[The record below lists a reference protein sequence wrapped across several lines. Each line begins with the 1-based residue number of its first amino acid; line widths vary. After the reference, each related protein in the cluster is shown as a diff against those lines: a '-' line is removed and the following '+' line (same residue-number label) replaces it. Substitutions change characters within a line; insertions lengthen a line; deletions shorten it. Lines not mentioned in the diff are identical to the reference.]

1 MFAGKNHKILEK
13 SLEEANEKIKILEEK
28 NHELEDKLNKYKNTI
43 QDTATTVEENKLKT
57 ALANLLLDGCEDNI
71 KEVQSSVDN
80 NLSASKEIIDIA
92 KISSKNVKS
101 LNTTANTLIESL
113 HGILDA
119 SNSSRENADDLQNSV
134 TQISEVIGLIKDISD
149 QTNLLALNAA
159 IEAARAGEHGRG
171 FAVVA
176 DEVRKLA
183 EKTQKATQEVQMNI
197 DALKQNANT
206 LLEQSEKLENIA
218 NDSNNHIENFKNQF
232 EILVESS
239 NTIEKD
245 ANTISIE
252 IFGTL
257 AKIDHIL
264 FKVIGYKGVFT
275 GKAESMG
282 DHLHCRLGKWYA
294 TTGKEYFGNTIAYKE
309 LETPHKIVHEEIN
322 KALECIRSGEC
333 LSDINYVLNLFRD
346 SEEASRLVFATINKM
361 LKGE

>member
-1 MFAGKNHKILEK
+1 VFGHKNYDIVVQ
-13 SLEEANEKIKILEEK
+13 SLKEANQKIKILEDK
-28 NHELEDKLNKYKNTI
+28 NQELENELSQYKDKT
-43 QDTATTVEENKLKT
+43 QGDETVVEENKLKT
-57 ALANLLLDGCEDNI
+57 ALANLLLDGCENNI
-71 KEVQSSVDN
+71 KEVQASVDD
-80 NLSASKEIIDIA
+80 NLSASKDIIEKT
-92 KISSKNVKS
+92 KISSKNVNS
-101 LNTTANTLIESL
+101 LNTTADTLINSL
-113 HGILDA
+113 HSILDT

-206 LLEQSEKLENIA
+206 LLEQSETLENVA
-218 NDSNNHIENFKNQF
+218 NDSSAHVENFKNQF
-232 EILVESS
+232 VELVETSDI
-239 NTIEKD
+239 IEKD

-282 DHLHCRLGKWYA
+282 DHLNCRLGKWYA
-294 TTGKEYFGNTIAYKE
+294 TIGKEYFGDTQAYKE
-309 LETPHKIVHEEIN
+309 LETPHKAVHEEIN

-333 LSDINYVLNLFRD
+333 LSDINYVLNLFKN
-346 SEEASRLVFATINKM
+346 SEEASQLVFSTINKM
-361 LKGE
+361 LEK

>member
-1 MFAGKNHKILEK
+1 VFGHKNYDTIEK
-13 SLEEANEKIKILEEK
+13 SLKEANEKIKILEDK
-28 NHELEDKLNKYKNTI
+28 NQELENELSQYKDKTQNN
-43 QDTATTVEENKLKT
+43 TTVIEENKLKT
-57 ALANLLLDGCEDNI
+57 ALANLLLDGCDNNI
-71 KEVQSSVDN
+71 KEVQTSVDN
-80 NLSASKEIIDIA
+80 NLTASKEIIDKA
-92 KISSKNVKS
+92 KISSQNVKS
-101 LNTTANTLIESL
+101 LNTTADTLIESL
-113 HGILDA
+113 QGILDT

-206 LLEQSEKLENIA
+206 LLEQSKRLENVA
-218 NDSNNHIENFKNQF
+218 NDSSSYVENFKNQF
-232 EILVESS
+232 VELVETSDI
-239 NTIEKD
+239 IEKD
-245 ANTISIE
+245 ANKISIE

-275 GKAESMG
+275 GKAEAMG
-282 DHLHCRLGKWYA
+282 DHLNCRLGKWYA
-294 TTGKEYFGNTIAYKE
+294 TTGKEYFGNTKAYKE
-309 LETPHKIVHEEIN
+309 LEVPHQTVHKEIN

-333 LSDINYVLNLFRD
+333 LSDINYVLNLFKN
-346 SEEASRLVFATINKM
+346 SEEASQLVFSTINKM
-361 LKGE
+361 LEK